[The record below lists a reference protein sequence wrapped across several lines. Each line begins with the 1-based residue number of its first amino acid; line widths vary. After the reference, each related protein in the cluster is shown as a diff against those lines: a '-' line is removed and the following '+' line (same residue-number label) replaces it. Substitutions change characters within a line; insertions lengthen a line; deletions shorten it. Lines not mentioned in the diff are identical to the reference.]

1 MKVGLSGPLVAAA
14 NGSANGSASIEIEA
28 ETIRQLL
35 TRLVD
40 RYPLMQQ
47 QLDDGIAVS
56 INGAI
61 YRDNWTTKI
70 PEDSDVFL
78 LPRIAGG

>member
-1 MKVGLSGPLVAAA
+1 MKVGLSGPLVAA
-14 NGSANGSASIEIEA
+14 ANGSASIEIEA

-70 PEDSDVFL
+70 PEGSDVFL